1 MMRSKYA
8 REMIVETVYS
18 LDVSSIDGK
27 QIVNEGL
34 GCEGEML
41 KEVIVRWEVGER
53 RGVEVEVEVE
63 ERSGSGG
70 RGRSGF
76 LRNEKDVG

>member
-1 MMRSKYA
+1 M
-8 REMIVETVYS
+8 
-18 LDVSSIDGK
+18 
-27 QIVNEGL
+27 NEGL